1 VIVGIDKYVPAA
13 RGTANLS
20 ERAKARMRAIQGKP
34 SRTALLD
41 LDGAV
46 NDAES
51 IQALL
56 IKRFGF
62 EKQNIVFLA
71 NEKATADAILN
82 AVQTHLIDAARSGDI
97 SLFYYAG
104 HGSRIRN
111 TLTLNTAGKDS
122 TLIPADALIGAPD
135 IRSKELVR
143 IYQQAP
149 KKGVQLTVIQ
159 DSCFSGAG
167 ARGLFPVS
175 KTRAQ
180 DEDPQISVAERLE
193 GDLPENQG
201 VLILT
206 ASQDYQPSQELRDP
220 ELGVHGAFSWALLR
234 VLATS
239 PVNERADRIFQRTR
253 ALMQSKVL
261 DQEPVLLARSDR
273 KEQGLFGQPSDS
285 RGVTVAVGYVDAAKK
300 QLELNAGLAMRL
312 HPGCELKRVEP
323 ASPPL
328 RIRVTE
334 VNGPA
339 SSNAEVIAPGAITG
353 VQEGNLFQLEKWVA
367 PDEELLRVYIGP
379 AIPAELRS
387 ALQLGPTVA
396 IVDTADRADYA
407 LIGRPASA
415 GKMEYAWVLPSL
427 SSKDLRG
434 PAPQA
439 VRPPRTD
446 WIGISNDRASIEDPA
461 RQLRGLASKLA
472 NVVGWL
478 NLQSPAEA
486 SFPYRLELRDAA
498 SKQASDGRL
507 TGDHRYKMFL
517 KRDPAAKLQDAPRRR
532 VYVFVV
538 DSNGKSQLAFG
549 TANLGNEIPR
559 PEDDGKYPDEI
570 PLTKYEA
577 DLRVSEPYGVDHYFV
592 LSTSQPI
599 DDPKSIFE
607 SEGVVTRS
615 MDPVKAPKNP
625 LERLISSRAAGTR
638 GAISGVPTD
647 WSIERTSFRSLPPEK

>member
-1 VIVGIDKYVPAA
+1 MRRLSTLAALFCALASSLAIAQTRRAVIVGIDKYVPAA

-20 ERAKARMRAIQGKP
+20 ERARARTRAIQGKP
-34 SRTALLD
+34 SRTTLVD

-111 TLTLNTAGKDS
+111 TLTQNTAGKDS

-180 DEDPQISVAERLE
+180 DEDPQVSVAERLE

-273 KEQGLFGQPSDS
+273 KEQGLFGQASDS

-312 HPGCELKRVEP
+312 HAGCELKRVEP

-339 SSNAEVIAPGAITG
+339 SSNAEVVAPGAITG
-353 VQEGNLFQLEKWVA
+353 VQGNE
-367 PDEELLRVYIGP
+367 R
-379 AIPAELRS
+379 
-387 ALQLGPTVA
+387 
-396 IVDTADRADYA
+396 
-407 LIGRPASA
+407 
-415 GKMEYAWVLPSL
+415 
-427 SSKDLRG
+427 
-434 PAPQA
+434 
-439 VRPPRTD
+439 PRTAV
-446 WIGISNDRASIEDPA
+446 ASTPA
-461 RQLRGLASKLA
+461 G
-472 NVVGWL
+472 
-478 NLQSPAEA
+478 P
-486 SFPYRLELRDAA
+486 
-498 SKQASDGRL
+498 
-507 TGDHRYKMFL
+507 
-517 KRDPAAKLQDAPRRR
+517 
-532 VYVFVV
+532 
-538 DSNGKSQLAFG
+538 
-549 TANLGNEIPR
+549 
-559 PEDDGKYPDEI
+559 
-570 PLTKYEA
+570 
-577 DLRVSEPYGVDHYFV
+577 
-592 LSTSQPI
+592 
-599 DDPKSIFE
+599 
-607 SEGVVTRS
+607 
-615 MDPVKAPKNP
+615 
-625 LERLISSRAAGTR
+625 
-638 GAISGVPTD
+638 
-647 WSIERTSFRSLPPEK
+647 

>member
-1 VIVGIDKYVPAA
+1 MIVGIDKYARAA
-13 RGTANLS
+13 GAAANLS

-51 IQALL
+51 IQTLL

-97 SLFYYAG
+97 SFFYYAG

-122 TLIPADALIGAPD
+122 TLIPADALSGAPD

-167 ARGLFPVS
+167 ARGLFPIS

-193 GDLPENQG
+193 GDYPENQG

-261 DQEPVLLARSDR
+261 DQEPVLLARADR
-273 KEQGLFGQPSDS
+273 RESGLFGQPSDS
-285 RGVTVAVGYVDAAKK
+285 RGVTVAVGYVDVAKK
-300 QLELNAGLAMRL
+300 QLELNAGRAMRL
-312 HPGCELKRVEP
+312 YAGCELKRVEP

-328 RIRVTE
+328 RIRITE

-339 SSNAEVIAPGAITG
+339 SSNAEVIAPGVITG
-353 VQEGNLFQLEKWVA
+353 VQEGNLFQLERWVA
-367 PDEELLRVYIGP
+367 PDEELLRVYISP
-379 AIPAELRS
+379 QIPAELRA
-387 ALQLGPTVA
+387 ALQLGPTIA
-396 IVDTADRADYA
+396 IVATPDRADYA
-407 LIGRPASA
+407 LIGRPAGG
-415 GKMEYAWVLPSL
+415 GKMEHAWVLPSL
-427 SSKDLRG
+427 SAKDLTG
-434 PAPQA
+434 AAPMT

-446 WIGISNDRASIEDPA
+446 WIGMTNDRVSIEAAA
-461 RQLRGLASKLA
+461 RQLSGLAAKLA
-472 NVVGWL
+472 NVMGWL
-478 NLQSPAEA
+478 NLQSPPGDT
-486 SFPYRLELRDAA
+486 SFPYRLELRDVAT
-498 SKQASDGRL
+498 KQASEGRL

-517 KRDPAAKLQDAPRRR
+517 KRDPAVKIQDAPRRR

-538 DSNGKSQLAFG
+538 DSNGESQLAFG
-549 TANLGNEIPR
+549 TGNLGNEIPR

-570 PLTKYEA
+570 PLTKGEA
-577 DLRVSEPYGVDHYFV
+577 DLRVREPFGVDNYFV
-592 LSTSQPI
+592 LSTSQPV

-607 SEGVVTRS
+607 ATGVVTRS
-615 MDPVKAPKNP
+615 LSAKNP

-647 WSIERTSFRSLPPEK
+647 WSIERFSFRSLPPDK